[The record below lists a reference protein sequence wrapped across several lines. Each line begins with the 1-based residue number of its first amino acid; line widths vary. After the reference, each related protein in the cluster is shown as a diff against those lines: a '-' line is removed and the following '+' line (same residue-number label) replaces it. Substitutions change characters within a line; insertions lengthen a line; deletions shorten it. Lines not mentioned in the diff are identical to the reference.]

1 MRVCRQMPPNAELSC
16 WLLPSRSAGGGSA
29 TQLTYRLRSIV
40 GLPNIIEYPEISL
53 QGGIAILGVAYSI
66 RTGPFGGQNA
76 G

>member
-16 WLLPSRSAGGGSA
+16 WLLPSRSVGGGSA
-29 TQLTYRLRSIV
+29 TQLTYLRSIV
-40 GLPNIIEYPEISL
+40 GSANIIEYPEISF